1 MKKILFLILFI
12 SNFSFSQS
20 KKGFVQ
26 YGALAGVSFVNLYG
40 NPFIETFLK
49 SSTRVVAGPSVYYPL
64 SNHWAVKSNLFYES
78 KGAGGIMPLYDKE
91 GEPLGF
97 FNAEIHY
104 NYLTI
109 PLLFD
114 FMFGRR
120 LKGNLSAGP
129 FVGVLLHQRS
139 VFTQPITGETIEKK
153 GTGGFYPWDGGAVFA
168 AGLRFALNKRVTL
181 SFESR
186 VNFGLANIVSQPVLG
201 STTIY
206 TLATQHLLGFYYTP
220 GYLAGKVRAGQE

>member
-1 MKKILFLILFI
+1 MKKVLFLFLFV
-12 SNFSFSQS
+12 SHLSFSQS
-20 KKGFVQ
+20 QKGFVQ

-49 SSTRVVAGPSVYYPL
+49 STTRVVAGPSVYYPL

-78 KGAGGIMPLYDKE
+78 KGAGGIMPLFDKG

-139 VFTQPITGETIEKK
+139 VFTQSVTGETIEKK
-153 GTGGFYPWDGGAVFA
+153 GTSGFYPWDGGAVFA
-168 AGLRFALNKRVTL
+168 AGLRYALNKRVTL

-186 VNFGLANIVSQPVLG
+186 INFGLANIVSQPILG

-220 GYLAGKVRAGQE
+220 GYLAGKVRARQE

>member
-1 MKKILFLILFI
+1 MKKIQLLLFVLCIH
-12 SNFSFSQS
+12 SVAWSQ
-20 KKGFVQ
+20 KKFVQ
-26 YGALAGVSFVNLYG
+26 YGGLAGTSIVNLYG
-40 NPFIETFLK
+40 NPFIEAFLK
-49 SSTRVVAGPSVYYPL
+49 PKARIVAGPSVYYPL

-78 KGAGGIMPLYDKE
+78 KGAEGIMTLFDEE
-91 GEPLGF
+91 GDTLGF
-97 FNAEIHY
+97 FNTEIHY
-104 NYLTI
+104 NYITV

-129 FVGVLLHQRS
+129 FVGVLIHQRS
-139 VFTQPITGETIEKK
+139 LFTSPVTGESIERK

-168 AGLRFALNKRVTL
+168 IGARYALNKRVTL

-186 VNFGLANIVSQPVLG
+186 INIGLSNIVSQPILG

-206 TLATQHLLGFYYTP
+206 TLATQHLIGFYYTP
-220 GYLAGKVRAGQE
+220 GYLAGKVRAREN